1 MLISVY
7 SVALAAALG
16 ANPAYPGGPAQGA
29 APQRGMFS
37 SGAVTQA
44 PYTGGRGMVTP
55 VGCNGGCSTG
65 ASYGGGMPG
74 GYAGGYDMAGPSYD
88 GGGTFAGYGGG
99 GGNAFPGNEP
109 LYPYDSQYPWM
120 HGYFQE
126 MPAYGGFVYFRPYNY
141 KHVMPQS
148 QAAGGWGMQ
157 PTMPYSQQFW
167 HRYRQNAA
175 MSPALSSARRPAAS
189 AVSYRSAPVSIPG
202 PRTGAVPVSYTKPAE
217 VIPPAAVESPEALQR
232 FSRQAPR

>member
-29 APQRGMFS
+29 APQRGIFS

-44 PYTGGRGMVTP
+44 PYTGGKGPVTP
-55 VGCNGGCSTG
+55 AGCSSCAAG
-65 ASYGGGMPG
+65 GGGYGGGMPG
-74 GYAGGYDMAGPSYD
+74 GYAGGYDMGGPSYD
-88 GGGTFAGYGGG
+88 GGGTFAGYSGN

-120 HGYFQE
+120 
-126 MPAYGGFVYFRPYNY
+126 
-141 KHVMPQS
+141 PQS
-148 QAAGGWGMQ
+148 QNAAGWGMQ

-175 MSPALSSARRPAAS
+175 MSQPLSNYRRPAAS
-189 AVSYRSAPVSIPG
+189 AVTYRSAPVSMPN

-217 VIPPAAVESPEALQR
+217 VVPPAAVESPEALQR
-232 FSRQAPR
+232 FSRQVPR